1 MWPQRSDNSLP
12 LFRNLLYVIGK
23 VLLHIFCIFPRVKG
37 LFSYFL
43 DLRLFSHMTCSQ
55 NYLQLVL
62 CFLKVQ
68 GPELGTFQ
76 TALLWLRLYC
86 HLIFSLWSTVIPSN
100 FFLQNSCILCFS
112 RICSFCECRH
122 YKPHFPLALITLQNI
137 SCWFLSSKVPEIP
150 PSLLSSA
157 GMYFPFYHPEWKH
170 FTVLDLGQTLAF
182 QYYNKSCITTLNMG
196 SQPHKPTIQQFHL
209 VLPESTRGSCG
220 SMQIVLPRAL
230 WFLDTV
236 SPQLKVLQALH
247 TRYYN
252 TTGFEGSEE
261 QLLCFPFA

>member
-1 MWPQRSDNSLP
+1 MWSQRSDNSLP

-86 HLIFSLWSTVIPSN
+86 HLIFGLWSTVIPSN

-170 FTVLDLGQTLAF
+170 FTILDLGQTLAF

-252 TTGFEGSEE
+252 TTGFEGS
-261 QLLCFPFA
+261 